1 MFGFGSGD
9 QAIDGMPQRG
19 LGPKNPKLL
28 RARMREALD
37 LILRCWNADEPFDYE
52 GAFWQGKGI
61 HPTVKPYQSPSSRVA
76 VGGCRGLSR
85 SLTTRTVRARV

>member
-61 HPTVKPYQSPSSRVA
+61 IRRSSPTSRHLREWLWVDA
-76 VGGCRGLSR
+76 MAYRE
-85 SLTTRTVRARV
+85 A